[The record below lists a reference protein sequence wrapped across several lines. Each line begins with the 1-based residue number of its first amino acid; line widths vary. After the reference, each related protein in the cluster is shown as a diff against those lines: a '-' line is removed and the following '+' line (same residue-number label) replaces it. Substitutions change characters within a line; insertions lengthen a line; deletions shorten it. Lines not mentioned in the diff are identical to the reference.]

1 MSEERSAVSPAL
13 ARPAEEYLGHLAV
26 ERGLAPNTLAAYRR
40 DLDAYL
46 VHLAARGVLEPD
58 GVTRADVEA
67 FIMARAAAGYA
78 ESSTNRALSAMKG
91 FHRFM
96 QREQIST
103 TSPTAAVR
111 ALRTEDRLPDC
122 LSVQAVG
129 RLLDQPFPDTPAG
142 ARDRMMLEV
151 LYGCG
156 LRASELV
163 GLDLDDLAL
172 ADEFLR
178 VRGKGSKERLVPIVG
193 QAKAR
198 LGDYLASVRP
208 SLAAHGRGGASP
220 AVVLNCRGGRISR
233 QTVHAVCER
242 AGRVVG
248 IDGLHPH
255 TLRHSFATHMLAGGA
270 DLRTI
275 QEILGHADIA
285 TTQVYTH
292 LDRTQVREVYLSSH
306 PRAR

>member
-46 VHLAARGVLEPD
+46 AHLAARGVLAPD
-58 GVTRADVEA
+58 GVTRSDIEA
-67 FIMARAAAGYA
+67 FIVARTEAGYA
-78 ESSTNRALSAMKG
+78 ESSTNRALSAVKG

-96 QREQIST
+96 LREQIAAS
-103 TSPTAAVR
+103 SPTAAVR
-111 ALRTEDRLPDC
+111 ALRSEDRLPDC
-122 LSVQAVG
+122 LSVEAVG
-129 RLLDQPFPDTPAG
+129 LLLDQPFPDTPAG

-156 LRASELV
+156 LRASELA
-163 GLDLDDLAL
+163 GLDLDDLVL

-193 QAKAR
+193 QARAR
-198 LGDYLASVRP
+198 LELYLADARP
-208 SLAAHGRGGASP
+208 SLAAHGRGAATP

-242 AGRVVG
+242 AGRAVG
-248 IDGLHPH
+248 IEGLHPH

-292 LDRTQVREVYLSSH
+292 LDRSQVREVYLSSH

>member
-1 MSEERSAVSPAL
+1 MRV
-13 ARPAEEYLGHLAV
+13 
-26 ERGLAPNTLAAYRR
+26 
-40 DLDAYL
+40 
-46 VHLAARGVLEPD
+46 
-58 GVTRADVEA
+58 
-67 FIMARAAAGYA
+67 
-78 ESSTNRALSAMKG
+78 
-91 FHRFM
+91 
-96 QREQIST
+96 
-103 TSPTAAVR
+103 
-111 ALRTEDRLPDC
+111 LRTEDRLPDC
-122 LSVQAVG
+122 LSVDAVG

-198 LGDYLASVRP
+198 LGGLSR
-208 SLAAHGRGGASP
+208 LGASEP
-220 AVVLNCRGGRISR
+220 GRPWPRGRVAGSRAQLPRGEDSR

-242 AGRVVG
+242 AGRAVG

-255 TLRHSFATHMLAGGA
+255 TLRHSFATHMLSGGA

-275 QEILGHADIA
+275 QGDLGHADIA

>member
-46 VHLAARGVLEPD
+46 AHLAARGVLAPD
-58 GVTRADVEA
+58 EVARSDIEA
-67 FIMARAAAGYA
+67 FIVARTEAGYA
-78 ESSTNRALSAMKG
+78 ESSTNRALSAVKG

-96 QREQIST
+96 LREQIAAS
-103 TSPTAAVR
+103 SPTAAVR
-111 ALRTEDRLPDC
+111 ALRSEDRLPDC
-122 LSVQAVG
+122 LSVEAVG
-129 RLLDQPFPDTPAG
+129 LLLDQPFPDTPAG

-156 LRASELV
+156 LRASELA
-163 GLDLDDLAL
+163 GLDLDDLVL

-193 QAKAR
+193 QARAR
-198 LGDYLASVRP
+198 LERYLADARP
-208 SLAAHGRGGASP
+208 SLAAHGRGAATP
-220 AVVLNCRGGRISR
+220 AVVLNCRGGRVSR

-242 AGRVVG
+242 AGRAVG
-248 IDGLHPH
+248 IEGLHPH
-255 TLRHSFATHMLAGGA
+255 TLRHSFATHLLEGGA
-270 DLRTI
+270 DLRVI
-275 QEILGHADIA
+275 QEILGHSDIS
-285 TTQVYTH
+285 TTQIYTH
-292 LDRTQVREVYLSSH
+292 VNRSHIRKEYLGAH
-306 PRAR
+306 PRA